1 MSKTKKSLL
10 LSCLSMLLCATM
22 LIGSTFAWFTDNAST
37 GVNTI
42 QAGTLDIGL
51 YEMPKSGAFNYA
63 ELDSYTNL
71 EQKQLTFR
79 DKNGNENILWEPGAT
94 FMTQEFIIVNE
105 GNLAAKMKININ
117 GMDATNKKLLD
128 AIDFTFE
135 ACVSGDYRD
144 ANATW
149 MSLDN
154 SALMYSSEFTLDPH
168 QASSVMRV
176 TAKMKETAGNEYQG
190 LTLDG
195 IGITVKATQA
205 AKEYDSFDN
214 QYDADATYDDTKEI
228 ISVPEGVTA
237 VQVTTFEELKAALVN
252 GGAIEVM
259 NDIAVSER
267 LNVSAETIIYGNG
280 NTLTYADD
288 YVGTM
293 IDASA
298 KTTIYNLN
306 LDGENK
312 GSENEFYAVQ
322 TSANTTLQGLTIKNF
337 VATKIVKTMHTT
349 PGLALTDVDVKNNT
363 LVDRK
368 TGDQRACVFW
378 LQGTSPVV
386 FNDVIIKGNTVPADY
401 NNAGSGTILYFR
413 NSGTNFE
420 GNNVVIENN
429 TIGNYIAASYSTSKE
444 NTYVFNSGSIKNNQ
458 GGCIFIVG
466 QLTFGE
472 NMHVESDIEFNN
484 AGDGQCTL
492 TNNGYIKGDIKSS
505 DWAVPS
511 RGQAIYTGTGTL
523 DGTNVNLIAQ

>member
-135 ACVSGDYRD
+135 ACAYGDYRD

-205 AKEYDSFDN
+205 AQEYDSFDN
-214 QYDADATYDDTKEI
+214 QYDADATYSTVVTNAAELKTAMANGGTVTLGNDIVLDEI
-228 ISVPEGVTA
+228 IIMPDGNQVVLDMNGKKITISDESVDPMIDM
-237 VQVTTFEELKAALVN
+237 KAGSSL
-252 GGAIEVM
+252 
-259 NDIAVSER
+259 
-267 LNVSAETIIYGNG
+267 TITGNG
-280 NTLTYADD
+280 TFDLEDNYFASFIYPRGDVTIENGTFLRAYTTDESKKYGSFFVGISGGKGKLIIKDGYFDGGYYKEGD
-288 YVGTM
+288 YFNNCRNLLNCSWGQDIKVYGGTFVGQNLAWGDEGM
-293 IDASA
+293 AR
-298 KTTIYNLN
+298 TI
-306 LDGENK
+306 
-312 GSENEFYAVQ
+312 
-322 TSANTTLQGLTIKNF
+322 
-337 VATKIVKTMHTT
+337 
-349 PGLALTDVDVKNNT
+349 NNT
-363 LVDRK
+363 S
-368 TGDQRACVFW
+368 TYC
-378 LQGTSPVV
+378 QGTFLEGQYWEDTEIPSAYS
-386 FNDVIIKGNTVPADY
+386 IIEGTTEDGRPTYTVSY
-401 NNAGSGTILYFR
+401 N
-413 NSGTNFE
+413 
-420 GNNVVIENN
+420 
-429 TIGNYIAASYSTSKE
+429 
-444 NTYVFNSGSIKNNQ
+444 
-458 GGCIFIVG
+458 
-466 QLTFGE
+466 
-472 NMHVESDIEFNN
+472 
-484 AGDGQCTL
+484 
-492 TNNGYIKGDIKSS
+492 
-505 DWAVPS
+505 P
-511 RGQAIYTGTGTL
+511 
-523 DGTNVNLIAQ
+523 